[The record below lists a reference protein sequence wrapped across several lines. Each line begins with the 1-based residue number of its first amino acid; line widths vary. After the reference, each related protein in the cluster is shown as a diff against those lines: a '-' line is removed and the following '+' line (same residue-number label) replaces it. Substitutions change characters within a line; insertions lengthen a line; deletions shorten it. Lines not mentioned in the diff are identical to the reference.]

1 MRREETTFS
10 SIQLRR
16 EETTFSLPARGEG
29 WGGGLCLSCR
39 AFSSKMKCMNIVD
52 KNCHICGVELTPANS
67 FTCPNCQRTDL
78 CILHKGPSS
87 GMCSICLDNFRK
99 RMIYPTFAIISFVI
113 LFFSPYIFTRIPM
126 AFLIPMVLLLPFWLM
141 IESARPVVIS
151 SKLKK
156 IIFNT
161 LSASIFLV
169 AALIIM
175 RHIVE
180 MKKFIILDS
189 GMSASTFLI
198 LGIILLLLGFVYTL
212 STSLG
217 RLGIVFFNYDYPE
230 EYSILLK
237 KAGRD
242 PEMIGTLKWDLRW
255 ITWVNFIYGFFFI
268 YLYMAPSG

>member
-1 MRREETTFS
+1 
-10 SIQLRR
+10 
-16 EETTFSLPARGEG
+16 
-29 WGGGLCLSCR
+29 
-39 AFSSKMKCMNIVD
+39 
-52 KNCHICGVELTPANS
+52 
-67 FTCPNCQRTDL
+67 
-78 CILHKGPSS
+78 
-87 GMCSICLDNFRK
+87 
-99 RMIYPTFAIISFVI
+99 MIYPTFAIISFVI
-113 LFFSPYIFTRIPM
+113 LLFSPYIFTRIPM
-126 AFLIPMVLLLPFWLM
+126 AFLIPIVLLLPFWLM

-156 IIFNT
+156 IILNT
-161 LSASIFLV
+161 LSTSIFLI
-169 AALIIM
+169 AALIVM
-175 RHIVE
+175 WRIVE
-180 MKKFIILDS
+180 MKKFIILDA
-189 GMSASTFLI
+189 GMSATTFLI

-242 PEMIGTLKWDLRW
+242 PEMVGTLKWDLKW

>member
-1 MRREETTFS
+1 
-10 SIQLRR
+10 
-16 EETTFSLPARGEG
+16 
-29 WGGGLCLSCR
+29 
-39 AFSSKMKCMNIVD
+39 
-52 KNCHICGVELTPANS
+52 
-67 FTCPNCQRTDL
+67 
-78 CILHKGPSS
+78 
-87 GMCSICLDNFRK
+87 
-99 RMIYPTFAIISFVI
+99 MIYPTFAIIAFVLL
-113 LFFSPYIFTRIPM
+113 LFAPYIFMRIPM
-126 AFLIPMVLLLPFWLM
+126 VFLIPIVLFLPFWLM

-156 IIFNT
+156 IILNT
-161 LSASIFLV
+161 LSTSIFLV
-169 AALIIM
+169 AVLLIM

-180 MKKFIILDS
+180 IRKFIILDE

-198 LGIILLLLGFVYTL
+198 LGIILLLLGFVYTM

-242 PEMIGTLKWDLRW
+242 PEMVGTLKWDLRW

-268 YLYMAPSG
+268 YLYMAPYV